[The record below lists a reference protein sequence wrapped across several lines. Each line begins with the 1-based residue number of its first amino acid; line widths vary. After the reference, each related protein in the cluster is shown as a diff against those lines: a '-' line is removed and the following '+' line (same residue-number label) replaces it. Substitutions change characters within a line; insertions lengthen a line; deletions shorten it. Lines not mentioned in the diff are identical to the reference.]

1 MVMGIMPRGK
11 PSLILATLV
20 PLLLVLAAAAPAGAP
35 IEVAVSGVRE
45 AKGNVHVDIC
55 VEKLFLTSDCPYIG
69 IAQARVGT
77 TIVTVENV
85 PPGRYAAQAFHDR
98 NGNGKVDRG
107 LFGIPKEAVGFSND
121 APTPMRAPHF
131 DDAAFDHGD
140 TPQHIGFTLRHLI
153 G

>member
-1 MVMGIMPRGK
+1 MGARMKSSRFRSLLRG
-11 PSLILATLV
+11 LLA
-20 PLLLVLAAAAPAGAP
+20 PALLVLVSAAPAGAP
-35 IEVAVSGVRE
+35 VEVAVSGVRE
-45 AKGNVHVDIC
+45 AKGNIHVDIC
-55 VEKLFLTSDCPYIG
+55 LQKQFLTSDCPWIG
-69 IAQARVGT
+69 TAPAQVGT
-77 TIVTVENV
+77 TVVKVENV

-131 DDAAFDHGD
+131 EDAAFEHG
-140 TPQHIGFTLRHLI
+140 TSPQRIGFTLRHFL